1 MAKPITLILIMSLGR
16 SGSTFFA
23 RELCKHANFVNLGEN
38 RPFWES
44 LKNNKTNKFR
54 EFEKIVS
61 QNTKNK
67 KQKVVID
74 KTPGTFN
81 FINEINYLSK
91 YYDIKLIY
99 LIREKSEIISSR
111 KNLKKSFY
119 TKERILLRIK
129 NYYSKYG
136 LSLFL
141 ILIKEF
147 FSFIINPFSYF
158 DNRIATI
165 QNSNIDEEVKIFKQS
180 YDDLKNI
187 YHTEKISYNNFHHD
201 VTRLKSFGLSKP
213 QILRIKNSFN
223 RN

>member
-1 MAKPITLILIMSLGR
+1 MVKPVTLILIMSLGR

-23 RELCKHANFVNLGEN
+23 RELCKHANFTNLGEN

-44 LKNNKTNKFR
+44 LKNNQTNKIH
-54 EFEKIVS
+54 EFEKIVRE
-61 QNTKNK
+61 NTQHK
-67 KQKVVID
+67 KQKVVVD

-99 LIREKSEIISSR
+99 LIRDKSEIISSR
-111 KNLKKSFY
+111 KNLKKIFF
-119 TKERILLRIK
+119 TKERIFLRIK

-136 LSLFL
+136 LGLVL
-141 ILIKEF
+141 ILTKEF
-147 FSFIINPFSYF
+147 FSFIINPFYYY

-165 QNSNIDEEVKIFKQS
+165 KNSNIDEEIKIFKKNCEN
-180 YDDLKNI
+180 LKNF
-187 YHTEKISYNNFHHD
+187 YQAEEISYNNFHKD
-201 VTRLKSFGLSKP
+201 VFKLKSFGLSKP